1 MATDRSN
8 ANSARR
14 PPPAD
19 AASEEAKSAREEA
32 KSAREEAKRA
42 ARQQWLKEGVTALL
56 GIGIVGYTLY
66 MTYRAFGM
74 VGDTT
79 RMGNAK
85 DLLTYLSGFAG
96 VVVGYYFGRVP
107 ADARTAQAQQ
117 QMGQAMSDK
126 GQTMNKMDDMKKEM
140 AHLEDKMDDMKEEM
154 AHLADKMDSGEHV
167 TAADI
172 RHVHDMA

>member
-8 ANSARR
+8 ASSVRR

-32 KSAREEAKRA
+32 KSAAQ
-42 ARQQWLKEGVTALL
+42 QQWLKEIVTAIL
-56 GIGIVGYTLY
+56 GIGIVAYTLY
-66 MTYRAFGM
+66 MTYRAFAM
-74 VGDTT
+74 AGDPT
-79 RMGNAK
+79 RMGDAK
-85 DLLTYLSGFAG
+85 DLLAYLSGFTG
-96 VVVGYYFGRVP
+96 LVLGYYFGRVP

-126 GQTMNKMDDMKKEM
+126 AQTMGTMGQMKKE
-140 AHLEDKMDDMKEEM
+140 LTGLGDKMER
-154 AHLADKMDSGEHV
+154 GEPM

-172 RHVHDMA
+172 RRVRDMA

>member
-8 ANSARR
+8 ANSAHRR
-14 PPPAD
+14 APAD
-19 AASEEAKSAREEA
+19 AAREEA
-32 KSAREEAKRA
+32 KSA
-42 ARQQWLKEGVTALL
+42 ARQQWLKEIVTAVL
-56 GIGIVGYTLY
+56 GIGIVAYTLY

-117 QMGQAMSDK
+117 QIGQAVSDK
-126 GQTMNKMDDMKKEM
+126 EQTMSTMGDMKEKLTD
-140 AHLEDKMDDMKEEM
+140 LEDKMD
-154 AHLADKMDSGEHV
+154 GGQHV

-172 RHVHDMA
+172 RRVREMA

>member
-14 PPPAD
+14 RAPAD

-32 KSAREEAKRA
+32 KSA
-42 ARQQWLKEGVTALL
+42 ARQQWLKEIVTAVL
-56 GIGIVGYTLY
+56 GIGIVAYTLY
-66 MTYRAFGM
+66 MTYRALGM
-74 VGDTT
+74 VGDATQ
-79 RMGNAK
+79 MGNAK

-117 QMGQAMSDK
+117 QMAQAQQQIGQAMSDK
-126 GQTMNKMDDMKKEM
+126 EQTMGTMG
-140 AHLEDKMDDMKEEM
+140 DMKEKLME
-154 AHLADKMDSGEHV
+154 LADKMDGGQHV

-172 RHVHDMA
+172 RRVGEMA

>member
-32 KSAREEAKRA
+32 KSAAQ
-42 ARQQWLKEGVTALL
+42 QQWLKEIVTAVL
-56 GIGIVGYTLY
+56 GIGIVAYTLY
-66 MTYRAFGM
+66 MTNRAFGM

-117 QMGQAMSDK
+117 QIGQAMSDK
-126 GQTMNKMDDMKKEM
+126 EQTMNKMDDMKKEL
-140 AHLEDKMDDMKEEM
+140 AQLE
-154 AHLADKMDSGEHV
+154 DKMDSGEDV

-172 RHVHDMA
+172 RHVHGMA

>member
-14 PPPAD
+14 RAPAD
-19 AASEEAKSAREEA
+19 AATEEAKSAREEA
-32 KSAREEAKRA
+32 KSA

-56 GIGIVGYTLY
+56 GVGIVAYTLY

-74 VGDTT
+74 VGDAT
-79 RMGNAK
+79 RMADAK
-85 DLLTYLSGFAG
+85 DLLTFLSGFAG

-117 QMGQAMSDK
+117 QIGRAVSDK
-126 GQTMNKMDDMKKEM
+126 EQTMSTMGDMKEKLTD
-140 AHLEDKMDDMKEEM
+140 LEDKMDGGQQ
-154 AHLADKMDSGEHV
+154 L

-172 RHVHDMA
+172 RRVREMA

>member
-1 MATDRSN
+1 
-8 ANSARR
+8 
-14 PPPAD
+14 
-19 AASEEAKSAREEA
+19 
-32 KSAREEAKRA
+32 
-42 ARQQWLKEGVTALL
+42 VTAVL
-56 GIGIVGYTLY
+56 GVGIVAYTLY

-74 VGDTT
+74 VGDAT

-117 QMGQAMSDK
+117 QIGQAVSDK
-126 GQTMNKMDDMKKEM
+126 EQAMGTMDAMKEKLTD
-140 AHLEDKMDDMKEEM
+140 LEDKMD
-154 AHLADKMDSGEHV
+154 SGQQL

-172 RHVHDMA
+172 RRVREA

>member
-8 ANSARR
+8 ANSPRT
-14 PPPAD
+14 PPDPA
-19 AASEEAKSAREEA
+19 AAAREEA
-32 KSAREEAKRA
+32 KSAVRL
-42 ARQQWLKEGVTALL
+42 QWLKEIVTALL
-56 GIGIVGYTLY
+56 GIGIVAYTLY

-74 VGDTT
+74 VGDPT
-79 RMGNAK
+79 RMGDAK

-117 QMGQAMSDK
+117 QIGQAVSDK
-126 GQTMNKMDDMKKEM
+126 EQTMGTMNDMKKEL
-140 AHLEDKMDDMKEEM
+140 ADLEDKMEGGDQ
-154 AHLADKMDSGEHV
+154 L

-172 RHVHDMA
+172 RHVREMA

>member
-1 MATDRSN
+1 MATDRSH

-19 AASEEAKSAREEA
+19 AASEEAKSA
-32 KSAREEAKRA
+32 
-42 ARQQWLKEGVTALL
+42 ARQQWLKEIVTAVL
-56 GIGIVGYTLY
+56 GVGIVAYTLY

-74 VGDTT
+74 VGDAT

-117 QMGQAMSDK
+117 QIGQAVSDK
-126 GQTMNKMDDMKKEM
+126 EQAMGTMDAMKEKLTD
-140 AHLEDKMDDMKEEM
+140 LEDKMD
-154 AHLADKMDSGEHV
+154 SGQQL

-172 RHVHDMA
+172 RRVREA

>member
-14 PPPAD
+14 RAPAN
-19 AASEEAKSAREEA
+19 AASEEAKSA
-32 KSAREEAKRA
+32 
-42 ARQQWLKEGVTALL
+42 ARQQWLKEIVTAVL
-56 GIGIVGYTLY
+56 GIGIVAYTLY

-74 VGDTT
+74 VGDATQ
-79 RMGNAK
+79 MGNAK

-117 QMGQAMSDK
+117 QIVQAVSDK
-126 GQTMNKMDDMKKEM
+126 EQTMSTMG
-140 AHLEDKMDDMKEEM
+140 DMKEKLTD
-154 AHLADKMDSGEHV
+154 LADKMDGGQHV

-172 RHVHDMA
+172 RRVREMA

>member
-32 KSAREEAKRA
+32 RSAREEAKSA
-42 ARQQWLKEGVTALL
+42 ARQQWLKEIVTAVL
-56 GIGIVGYTLY
+56 GIGIVAYTLY

-117 QMGQAMSDK
+117 QIGQAMSGK
-126 GQTMNKMDDMKKEM
+126 EQTMNKMDDMKREL
-140 AHLEDKMDDMKEEM
+140 AHLE
-154 AHLADKMDSGEHV
+154 DKMDSGEHV